1 MEAADRAGIALSFE
15 NVEGEEYLAALMD
28 AFSDCPHVGFCL
40 DTGHELC
47 YNRGKN
53 MMALYGD
60 RLNHT
65 HFNDNRGVSGADID
79 WLDDLHLVMGDGAV
93 NWNWVM
99 SRIRA
104 SGYTGPLMC
113 ELSLTNKPG
122 KHTQDAYAAMGM
134 EKFYRFAYERA
145 LWASRQ

>member
-1 MEAADRAGIALSFE
+1 
-15 NVEGEEYLAALMD
+15 
-28 AFSDCPHVGFCL
+28 
-40 DTGHELC
+40 
-47 YNRGKN
+47 
-53 MMALYGD
+53 
-60 RLNHT
+60 
-65 HFNDNRGVSGADID
+65 
-79 WLDDLHLVMGDGAV
+79 
-93 NWNWVM
+93 M

-104 SGYTGPLMC
+104 SDYTGPLMC

>member
-1 MEAADRAGIALSFE
+1 
-15 NVEGEEYLAALMD
+15 
-28 AFSDCPHVGFCL
+28 
-40 DTGHELC
+40 
-47 YNRGKN
+47 
-53 MMALYGD
+53 
-60 RLNHT
+60 
-65 HFNDNRGVSGADID
+65 
-79 WLDDLHLVMGDGAV
+79 MGDGAV

-104 SGYTGPLMC
+104 SGYTGPLTC